1 MNVPGFTP
9 ESLQFVEKLLYAEKP
24 DPLKGVCGASRI
36 RKQTRKPRT
45 AAQEAA
51 AAKRVGQP
59 DKIPQSSR
67 QAAAKKASATR
78 KKCKGQSSSDSNPD
92 SGFTV

>member
-1 MNVPGFTP
+1 MDIPGIRP
-9 ESLQFVEKLLYAEKP
+9 EALSVVDAMLYQEKP

-36 RKQTRKPRT
+36 RKQNKKPPT
-45 AAQEAA
+45 AAEQAA

-59 DKIPQSSR
+59 NTVPESAR
-67 QAAAKKASATR
+67 QAGAKKAAATR
-78 KKCKGQSSSDSNPD
+78 KKCKEQKSNSSNPD

>member
-1 MNVPGFTP
+1 MNVPGFTS
-9 ESLQFVEKLLYAEKP
+9 EALQFVNELLYAEKP

-36 RKQTRKPRT
+36 RKQNKKPPT
-45 AAQEAA
+45 AAEQAA

-59 DKIPQSSR
+59 NTVPESAR
-67 QAAAKKASATR
+67 QAGAKKAAATR
-78 KKCKGQSSSDSNPD
+78 KKCKEQKSDSSNPD